1 MLVAI
6 KAHNSW
12 FRLSAIH
19 RSNPM
24 KFTMKS
30 NAWNSIINST
40 CNRLNYVIVCFE
52 PFSVT
57 RIVSSR
63 IERSTSRSRVQRW
76 SQPSIVINSGHDEE
90 VVASTGKRAE
100 KMIESYDVNQLD
112 VHVPF
117 ALLHAGENIA
127 RGHGLQSCLACS
139 NGGQIPIFPIGLRL
153 HARIRKL
160 EIDRRQKRTIE
171 VQRRFD

>member
-1 MLVAI
+1 
-6 KAHNSW
+6 
-12 FRLSAIH
+12 
-19 RSNPM
+19 
-24 KFTMKS
+24 MKS

-40 CNRLNYVIVCFE
+40 CNRLNYVIVCSE

-127 RGHGLQSCLACS
+127 RGHGL
-139 NGGQIPIFPIGLRL
+139 
-153 HARIRKL
+153 
-160 EIDRRQKRTIE
+160 
-171 VQRRFD
+171 